1 MSMVIPSMVIDF
13 LWHNKIYGAKAL
25 SSFLVLV
32 FELFILS
39 YSARA
44 QFTPAVA
51 QRFNALERE
60 WLNENNVVNR
70 KKANEQLEPLLLAL
84 FTGQTGKASEIIDD
98 ARRTCHKTKAVS
110 HWVDSLQ
117 MTIEKST
124 IDAESDEIEIKL
136 KQIYGPAPPE
146 ITEAKLWIN
155 TIKNGKIIGSQSD
168 IIPSL
173 PHNFLVKSPK
183 LPGKLILSW
192 SIQVNGKPIISLPR
206 PVLEIVCEPNL
217 MSRVKK
223 LSEKRNQ
230 VEKMPCTIA
239 RQTWLFYHEC
249 LIAQVDGTPKSYD
262 MSIDDILNIL
272 EMASFRALISGKWP
286 IPTANLDTILVIPG
300 NKADIIVRVIL
311 PENFKTSVSKYPLL
325 VALHGAGNSE
335 SQFVIGHASQFVT
348 RCSQNGWI
356 LACPRN
362 GIATDLQTQLDS
374 WLGVTSGP
382 IALIGHSQG
391 AAQALAFAAKKPGN
405 VRAVVAL
412 GGSGRIGD
420 GADYQKINFFLGIG
434 SQDVAVKAVSNLAA
448 QLRTIAPSKV
458 EFLNYEGIGHLL
470 IVVAAMDDTFKFLE
484 KSLRTSSDSN

>member
-1 MSMVIPSMVIDF
+1 
-13 LWHNKIYGAKAL
+13 
-25 SSFLVLV
+25 
-32 FELFILS
+32 
-39 YSARA
+39 
-44 QFTPAVA
+44 
-51 QRFNALERE
+51 
-60 WLNENNVVNR
+60 
-70 KKANEQLEPLLLAL
+70 
-84 FTGQTGKASEIIDD
+84 
-98 ARRTCHKTKAVS
+98 
-110 HWVDSLQ
+110 
-117 MTIEKST
+117 
-124 IDAESDEIEIKL
+124 
-136 KQIYGPAPPE
+136 
-146 ITEAKLWIN
+146 
-155 TIKNGKIIGSQSD
+155 
-168 IIPSL
+168 
-173 PHNFLVKSPK
+173 
-183 LPGKLILSW
+183 
-192 SIQVNGKPIISLPR
+192 
-206 PVLEIVCEPNL
+206 
-217 MSRVKK
+217 
-223 LSEKRNQ
+223 
-230 VEKMPCTIA
+230 
-239 RQTWLFYHEC
+239 
-249 LIAQVDGTPKSYD
+249 
-262 MSIDDILNIL
+262 
-272 EMASFRALISGKWP
+272 
-286 IPTANLDTILVIPG
+286 
-300 NKADIIVRVIL
+300 VIL
-311 PENFKTSVSKYPLL
+311 PENFMTSVSKHPLL

-382 IALIGHSQG
+382 MALIGHSQG